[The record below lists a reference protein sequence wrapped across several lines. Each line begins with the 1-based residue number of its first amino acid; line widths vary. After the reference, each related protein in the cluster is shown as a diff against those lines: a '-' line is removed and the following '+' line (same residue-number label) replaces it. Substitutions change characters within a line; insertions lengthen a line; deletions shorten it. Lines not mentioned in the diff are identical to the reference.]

1 MDKKKIKRINELSR
15 KSRETALTPEE
26 LEEQKNLREEY
37 LADFR
42 KNFRAQLDNIEIV
55 D

>member
-1 MDKKKIKRINELSR
+1 MDKKKIERINELAR
-15 KSRETALTPEE
+15 KSRETSLSPEE
-26 LEEQKNLREEY
+26 LLEQKALREEY